1 MLNPR
6 HGIKPETNAMSA
18 GHIVLAIALSSFLW
32 PCVAQSQTSAPSQA
46 SIEQEVLKVEAE
58 RDEAMRKADM
68 PVLSRIYADNVIIV
82 NTRGRALTKEQRLAD
97 FQSGDL
103 KFLSFDQGDYSFHVY
118 GDTVILNGRAN
129 SVVQFHGKV
138 NRIPRKFTLTYMK
151 LNGEWRLVAQNETLM
166 DQPQ

>member
-1 MLNPR
+1 MNNAHPQ

-18 GHIVLAIALSSFLW
+18 GHIVVAIALSSFLW
-32 PCVAQSQTSAPSQA
+32 PCVAESQTSAPSQA
-46 SIEQEVLKVEAE
+46 EQEVLKVEAE
-58 RDEAMRKADM
+58 GDEAMQKADM

-82 NTRGRALTKEQRLAD
+82 NTRGRVLTKEQRLAD

-138 NRIPRKFTLTYMK
+138 NRIPRRFLLPFMN
-151 LNGEWRLVAQNETLM
+151 LNEKW
-166 DQPQ
+166 